1 MKLKYLQLSVLLAAL
16 LLGWSYAPE
25 NVSAQESLG
34 YCDSIVEAS
43 IGPDLVV
50 EPGETFPV
58 SWGADYST
66 YEPTGGRNFYQVD
79 LYRDGQFL
87 RSWKADT
94 DNGEQPPEG
103 GTYVVEGGVTQETEF
118 SVTVSVISDVSCP
131 DGTSESA
138 SMTVSLSEPGTTP
151 PYCLISSFTADNSNP
166 AYNTGT
172 TLRYS
177 LDMIGSFTWNI
188 SLLNGTTLP
197 SPYSGTS
204 SSGTSSTGNLTQ
216 SHTYRLTCGTDFSD
230 LTVSVASPAPSAVDG
245 VCSSTHYN
253 CTAGTS
259 ANNVDGSTS
268 WTWNCNGSNGGTNA
282 SCSESKTPSAVNGV
296 CSATHYDCSSGSS
309 VNHGADS
316 TQWTWNCNG
325 SNGGANASCSEDK
338 GFETS
343 PSGALSA
350 TSCEIAAGSSTCNS
364 FVTWGTQNLTSGTT
378 EVTRN
383 NPANTHV
390 SFATSGN
397 NALNTIRYGVTGIS
411 TFFLYHNI
419 DGTPIILAQD
429 SVTASCSAGSIWD
442 GSICKA
448 IPEGMSG
455 TLTPA
460 SPSCDI
466 ALSKSSCI
474 INFSWNTI
482 NPVDTSKVTRNPAN
496 TIVAT
501 GNSGTNVPF
510 TVKYDIE
517 TFFLYNNAVNL
528 ATSTVTSSCVSGTEW
543 NGVRCIAGVSA
554 IDGVCSATHYN
565 CLPGIS
571 VDKVN
576 GLNSWTWYC
585 NGLNGGNRSPQCS
598 ESKNPGAIDG
608 VCSVTHY
615 NCSEGISNNN
625 ISGLNSW
632 TWTCDG
638 SGGGTNAACFEKYR
652 IPTFIED

>member
-1 MKLKYLQLSVLLAAL
+1 MRLKTFVFFLFLVGFLFVISASHLHAITSFYPPRADVLSYLFDNSSNPQVLTFTGLAVGGTKVVTCTVGGANGQQTFPYPIASAGYDIPGTSLSGYPGLSLIQFGAEGDCVGSGDGGAVL
-16 LLGWSYAPE
+16 YVYDFDPPTNV
-25 NVSAQESLG
+25 NVSGLSAG
-34 YCDSIVEAS
+34 
-43 IGPDLVV
+43 
-50 EPGETFPV
+50 
-58 SWGADYST
+58 DYT
-66 YEPTGGRNFYQVD
+66 LT
-79 LYRDGQFL
+79 
-87 RSWKADT
+87 
-94 DNGEQPPEG
+94 
-103 GTYVVEGGVTQETEF
+103 
-118 SVTVSVISDVSCP
+118 VTVSGFGGSSSKSVNFTINRAALPVNCVGSWSDTSTCSVSC
-131 DGTSESA
+131 GGGVKQQVYTI
-138 SMTVSLSEPGTTP
+138 TTP
-151 PYCLISSFTADNSNP
+151 AANG
-166 AYNTGT
+166 GT
-172 TLRYS
+172 QC
-177 LDMIGSFTWNI
+177 
-188 SLLNGTTLP
+188 
-197 SPYSGTS
+197 PYSNGA
-204 SSGTSSTGNLTQ
+204 TQ
-216 SHTYRLTCGTDFSD
+216 W
-230 LTVSVASPAPSAVDG
+230 
-245 VCSSTHYN
+245 
-253 CTAGTS
+253 
-259 ANNVDGSTS
+259 GSTS
-268 WTWNCNGSNGGTNA
+268 CNTQPCVVPVNGS
-282 SCSESKTPSAVNGV
+282 

-325 SNGGANASCSEDK
+325 SNGGTTASCSESK
-338 GFETS
+338 GSAVS

-378 EVTRN
+378 EVTKN

-517 TFFLYNNAVNL
+517 TFFLYNNTVNL

>member
-1 MKLKYLQLSVLLAAL
+1 MIKKFSGRYVSLLILFSILGLVFFVQGVYASYWCGNLHECTDPELSMNYYFDNPDNPQTLTLYGGYSGGTDQAICPID
-16 LLGWSYAPE
+16 GPFDTSYAYTLGGPVTYSISPGGLEDNLYSLPSPGHDGLCGDFQEWTYTISQIVNVSGLSAGNYTARVNAINSNDQESTE
-25 NVSAQESLG
+25 NVSFTVNRPSSSVNGGWSAWSS
-34 YCDSIVEAS
+34 CS
-43 IGPDLVV
+43 
-50 EPGETFPV
+50 V
-58 SWGADYST
+58 SCGGGTQTRTCTNPAPAYGGADCV
-66 YEPTGGRNFYQVD
+66 G
-79 LYRDGQFL
+79 
-87 RSWKADT
+87 
-94 DNGEQPPEG
+94 
-103 GTYVVEGGVTQETEF
+103 
-118 SVTVSVISDVSCP
+118 
-131 DGTSESA
+131 
-138 SMTVSLSEPGTTP
+138 
-151 PYCLISSFTADNSNP
+151 
-166 AYNTGT
+166 
-172 TLRYS
+172 
-177 LDMIGSFTWNI
+177 
-188 SLLNGTTLP
+188 
-197 SPYSGTS
+197 S
-204 SSGTSSTGNLTQ
+204 SSQSCNTQ
-216 SHTYRLTCGTDFSD
+216 PCVVPVNGSC
-230 LTVSVASPAPSAVDG
+230 SP
-245 VCSSTHYN
+245 THYN
-253 CTAGTS
+253 CTAGT
-259 ANNVDGSTS
+259 
-268 WTWNCNGSNGGTNA
+268 
-282 SCSESKTPSAVNGV
+282 
-296 CSATHYDCSSGSS
+296 S

-325 SNGGANASCSEDK
+325 SNGGTTASCSEDK
-338 GFETS
+338 GSETS

-543 NGVRCIAGVSA
+543 NGVRCIAV
-554 IDGVCSATHYN
+554 H
-565 CLPGIS
+565 
-571 VDKVN
+571 N
-576 GLNSWTWYC
+576 GEC
-585 NGLNGGNRSPQCS
+585 LNGATNPPICTI
-598 ESKNPGAIDG
+598 NPGGECLNGATNPPICTLEPDG
-608 VCSVTHY
+608 EC
-615 NCSEGISNNN
+615 
-625 ISGLNSW
+625 LNGA
-632 TWTCDG
+632 TNPPICTINP
-638 SGGGTNAACFEKYR
+638 GGECLNGATNPPICTTPRK
-652 IPTFIED
+652 PTFFED